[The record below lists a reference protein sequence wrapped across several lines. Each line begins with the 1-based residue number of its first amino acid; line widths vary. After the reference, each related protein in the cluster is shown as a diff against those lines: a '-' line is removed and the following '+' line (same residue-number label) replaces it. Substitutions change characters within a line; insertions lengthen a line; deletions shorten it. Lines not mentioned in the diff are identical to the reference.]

1 MPFSRGFQK
10 KAKEVAMKIIGYG
23 LLWVLSFAFTSAID
37 TVWHLVIFRKAYID
51 GIKPLARMSGN
62 KMAFNA
68 LAGILSQVMVVTC
81 IVVLV
86 SYKALQGGFGA
97 GFLIG
102 ALAGVL
108 AISVYGITN
117 YALFKDWGL
126 RITILEMIWGPILGG
141 FSGLFVTWMRS
152 LLIK

>member
-1 MPFSRGFQK
+1 MTILRY
-10 KAKEVAMKIIGYG
+10 A

-37 TVWHLVIFRKAYID
+37 AIWHLGVFRKAYTE
-51 GIKPLARMSGN
+51 GIRPLARMSDG
-62 KMAFNA
+62 KMAFNGA
-68 LAGILSQVMVVTC
+68 AGILAQVMVVTC

-86 SYKALQGGFGA
+86 LYKAGSGTYAGA
-97 GFLIG
+97 VLVG

-117 YALFKDWGL
+117 FALFKDWGPTV
-126 RITILEMIWGPILGG
+126 TILEMIWGPILGG
-141 FSGLFVTWMRS
+141 LSGIFVFWLKT